1 MTANRRLTSVAEVIK
16 VTSVATCQRLVSQ
29 RGLKA
34 RSINYWLS
42 LWVCAAEGDRGR
54 RSPGSEKRAPRY
66 ELNHFFFFSRCT
78 VVAKGVSRALE
89 SRTDFQDG
97 GFYNEIYWRFQTSA
111 LTGERDRL
119 SSALGHFA
127 HATTTDKDRAR
138 KLKLTCR

>member
-16 VTSVATCQRLVSQ
+16 VTSVATCQRLVSH

-66 ELNHFFFFSRCT
+66 EPNLFFFSRRT

-89 SRTDFQDG
+89 SRTDFQVFIMKSTDV
-97 GFYNEIYWRFQTSA
+97 SKP
-111 LTGERDRL
+111 RL
-119 SSALGHFA
+119 
-127 HATTTDKDRAR
+127 
-138 KLKLTCR
+138 